1 MVEVDTP
8 DAVID
13 VLKTAGSRCVGIDG
27 INGSGKST
35 LAKAIAA
42 KFNCR
47 VFCLDDYLEREK
59 GGFLEFIDYNRL
71 KADVSN
77 EKSYVIE
84 GVCLLE
90 ALDRAYLRIDALVYV
105 KRRHLGL
112 WADERDLDLNE
123 SLEDFLEGER
133 RLTAMVTDGREE
145 GLNLGL
151 YEAIIRYHYKIR
163 PQNSA
168 HVVYF
173 RDEQA

>member
-1 MVEVDTP
+1 
-8 DAVID
+8 
-13 VLKTAGSRCVGIDG
+13 
-27 INGSGKST
+27 
-35 LAKAIAA
+35 
-42 KFNCR
+42 
-47 VFCLDDYLEREK
+47 
-59 GGFLEFIDYNRL
+59 
-71 KADVSN
+71 
-77 EKSYVIE
+77 
-84 GVCLLE
+84 
-90 ALDRAYLRIDALVYV
+90 LRIDALVYV

-145 GLNLGL
+145 GLNVGL
-151 YEAIIRYHYKIR
+151 YEAVIRYHYKIR